1 MDHTVHRY
9 DAFVERCPFVRDD
22 LRDLYAYYSG
32 TRAFSVPVGTLVPRL
47 VHRTAESTSFR

>member
-32 TRAFSVPVGTLVPRL
+32 TRAFSIPVGTLVPRL